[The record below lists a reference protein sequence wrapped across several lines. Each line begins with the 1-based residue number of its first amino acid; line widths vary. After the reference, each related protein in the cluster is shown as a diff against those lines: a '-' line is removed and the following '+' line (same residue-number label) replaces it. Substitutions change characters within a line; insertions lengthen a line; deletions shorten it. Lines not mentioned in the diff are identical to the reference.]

1 MTQIRSTDVLV
12 VGLGPAG
19 ASAAHSAAR
28 AGCRVV
34 AIDRKQQAG
43 IPVQCA
49 EFVPTML
56 SPTVDAVNQAK
67 CQRIKSMQ
75 TFVENAPPDRKNN
88 FPGVMVDRAKFD
100 QELVAAAKDAGADCR
115 FGVTVAKLDPAGTVQ
130 LSTGEQ
136 IKSQVLIGADGP
148 RSRIGA
154 AIDSKNRDIVVARQ
168 LTVALTDAHSATD
181 IFLSSDYR
189 GGYGWLFP
197 RGGIANLGIGV
208 VPQALA
214 RLTSL
219 LDDLHRSMVA
229 AGRVGR
235 EVLHRTGGTI
245 PVGGMTNPHGKL
257 GEVVVLLCGDAAGL
271 TNPITGAGISAAVLS
286 GMLAGESAYGVLEGD
301 TESAMDYVEEL
312 HDLFGTALARAVR
325 RRQTLLSRYHTGSGP
340 TQLDLRSAWIAY
352 PEYWAA

>member
-1 MTQIRSTDVLV
+1 MIPTLSTDVLV

-19 ASAAHSAAR
+19 ASAARSAAG
-28 AGCRVV
+28 AGYRVV
-34 AIDRKQQAG
+34 AVDRKHQAG

-56 SPTVDAVNQAK
+56 SPTVDAVNHAK
-67 CQRIKSMQ
+67 CQRIESMQ
-75 TFVENAPPDRKNN
+75 TFVENAPPDRKDN

-100 QELVAAAKDAGADCR
+100 QQLVAAATAAGAECR
-115 FGVTVAKLDPAGTVQ
+115 FGATVSKLETDGTVY

-136 IKSQVLIGADGP
+136 IKPQVLIGADGP
-148 RSRIGA
+148 RSRIGG
-154 AIDSKNRDIVVARQ
+154 AIDSKNCDIVVARQ
-168 LTVALTDAHSATD
+168 LTVALPDTHSATD

-197 RGGIANLGIGV
+197 RGKVANLGIGV
-208 VPQALA
+208 APESLEA
-214 RLTSL
+214 LTSL
-219 LDDLHRSMVA
+219 LCDLHQSMVA

-235 EVLHRTGGTI
+235 DVLQRTGGII
-245 PVGGMTNPHGKL
+245 PVGGMIKPHGKL

-271 TNPITGAGISAAVLS
+271 TNPITGAGISSAVLS
-286 GMLAGESAYGVLEGD
+286 GILAGDSAHSWLEGD
-301 TESAMDYVEEL
+301 TASAMDYAEEL
-312 HDLFGTALARAVR
+312 AELFGAASARAVDR
-325 RRQTLLSRYHTGSGP
+325 RRTLLSRYRSGPGP